1 MGKHKYEIYTTGY
14 ANEIVVGNVSKE
26 DAEKIKTIADENDME
41 MPELYNDWDI
51 LEENELTE
59 WFENDGKEHIYGS
72 SFDSSLIIVKD
83 LNSDETIIKKEFS
96 ELELPEDDDIEY
108 WKEVVNDYKDEPIFH
123 AATVEK
129 GVPMEVTLELDEPFD
144 ESKLT
149 YRVLEVFVGDNHYYE
164 IVNKLYYD
172 GEELDTD
179 INSTDTK
186 DFIVDIITE

>member
-59 WFENDGKEHIYGS
+59 WFENDSKEHIYGS

>member
-26 DAEKIKTIADENDME
+26 DAEKIKTIADENGMSL
-41 MPELYNDWDI
+41 PELYNNWDI
-51 LEENELTE
+51 VAENELTD
-59 WFENDGKEHIYGS
+59 WYENDSKEHIYGS
-72 SFDSSLIIVKD
+72 SYDSSLIVVED
-83 LNSDETIIKKEFS
+83 LSSAETIIEKEIC

-123 AATVEK
+123 AATIEK

-149 YRVLEVFVGDNHYYE
+149 YRVLEVFVGNNYCYE

-172 GEELDTD
+172 GKELDTD
-179 INSTDTK
+179 IHSTVTK
-186 DFIVDIITE
+186 DFIADIITE